1 MTVTLHRKHCPIHNV
16 FLALFN
22 TPTNGHA
29 GGAHRYQLGY
39 PLVPPEGL
47 GADGAALAAA
57 PCVDVGAN
65 VTVTQVEAGACVCVG
80 GGDSQVQ
87 CPPKG

>member
-1 MTVTLHRKHCPIHNV
+1 VTIGTDHQCAL
-16 FLALFN
+16 LASGCVKCWGRN
-22 TPTNGHA
+22 D
-29 GGAHRYQLGY
+29 RYQLGY

-65 VTVTQVEAGACVCVG
+65 VTVTQVEAALEPLPTNSSTAM
-80 GGDSQVQ
+80 GDAL
-87 CPPKG
+87 PFAALG